1 MRIGAALQAAED
13 WRTNI
18 DLHVSLGREDIADT
32 WLPPARVAGYDFQ
45 PLRSVS
51 EIAEEAA
58 AMKNCVCGYGYYL
71 ARNSLRLWSI
81 RKDGRRV
88 ATMSVGRFREGPL
101 LSISEL
107 KAPANAEAPIE
118 VWRAARQW
126 VQMHDLLL
134 TDAAIRDP
142 VPLDRVTWISLWRP
156 YWLAKR
162 GLREWLPLAPSRLWL
177 NVL

>member
-1 MRIGAALQAAED
+1 MRE

-18 DLHVSLGREDIADT
+18 DLHVNLGREPIADT
-32 WLPPARVAGYDFQ
+32 WLPPARVAGYDFL
-45 PLRSVS
+45 PLTQVS
-51 EIAEEAA
+51 EIADEAA
-58 AMKNCVCGYGYYL
+58 AMNNCLCSYGYNL
-71 ARNSLRLWSI
+71 ARNISRLWSI

-88 ATMSVGRFREGPL
+88 ATLGVVRFRGEPL

-107 KAPANAEAPIE
+107 KAAANAEAPIE

-126 VQMHDLLL
+126 LQMHDLLL
-134 TDAAIRDP
+134 VDATRRDR

-162 GLREWLPLAPSRLWL
+162 RIPQWLSLAPSRVTLKAL
-177 NVL
+177 